1 MSPLTADLVDTHAAI
16 LRGCH
21 AQFRSYGG
29 RARFHGPV
37 RTIKC
42 FEDNVLVKQTLST
55 PGNGAVLVVDGGAS
69 LRCCVLGDFIAE
81 LGQKNGWAGMIIWG
95 AVRDTVALGK
105 LDFGLKALGTSPF
118 RPGKTGAGQVDVPVG
133 FGEAT
138 FRPGDWVYADE
149 DGIVISD
156 RFLVA
161 GAPASH

>member
-1 MSPLTADLVDTHAAI
+1 MSPLTADLVDAHGAT
-16 LRGCH
+16 LRGCY
-21 AQFRSYGG
+21 AQLRSYGG

-37 RTIKC
+37 RTIRC

-55 PGNGAVLVVDGGAS
+55 PGNGAVLVIDGGGS
-69 LRCCVLGDFIAE
+69 LRCCLFGAYLADLGR
-81 LGQKNGWAGMIIWG
+81 KNGWIGIIAWG

-105 LDFGLKALGTSPF
+105 LDFGVMALGSNPF
-118 RPGKTGAGQVDVPVG
+118 RPHKTGAGQVDVPVE

-156 RFLVA
+156 RAL
-161 GAPASH
+161 